1 MFINV
6 NGRMINGKQYINVHE
21 VPRTNLFN
29 EVNKMY
35 EDIKLDENLDDDAVD
50 TAGYIG
56 LFHRDPRLS

>member
-1 MFINV
+1 M
-6 NGRMINGKQYINVHE
+6 HE
-21 VPRTNLFN
+21 VPRTNIFN

-56 LFHRDPRLS
+56 I